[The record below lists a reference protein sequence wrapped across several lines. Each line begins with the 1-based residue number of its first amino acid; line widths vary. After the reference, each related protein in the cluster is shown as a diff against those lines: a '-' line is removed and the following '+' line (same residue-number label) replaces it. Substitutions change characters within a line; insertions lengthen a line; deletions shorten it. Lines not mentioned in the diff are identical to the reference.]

1 MLRAPLVPAL
11 EARAESL
18 NGAEGGGLGVDRGGS
33 YVDGCHYAVEFH
45 SFVGCLLLKSVVL
58 SDWEGR
64 GFRGVMI
71 VGRVLGWYHG

>member
-18 NGAEGGGLGVDRGGS
+18 DGAEGGGLDSDCGGS

-45 SFVGCLLLKSVVL
+45 SFVGCLLLKSVAVNK
-58 SDWEGR
+58 
-64 GFRGVMI
+64 
-71 VGRVLGWYHG
+71 